1 MALHVKTFSYKT
13 ELYACRTFTL
23 IIHVIGDC
31 LPSQSTPGK
40 QNQFKK
46 KNTYTFA
53 HLVNFS
59 KNVSAMFDSHK
70 ILNKLLHVLA
80 LDLRFVQRIRLF

>member
-40 QNQFKK
+40 QNQF
-46 KNTYTFA
+46 NSGT
-53 HLVNFS
+53 
-59 KNVSAMFDSHK
+59 
-70 ILNKLLHVLA
+70 KL
-80 LDLRFVQRIRLF
+80 